1 MKKCKGRALLGNLEG
16 VARVYMAKIHC
27 TYTWDFQ
34 RINKILMIRQ
44 NINSSKII
52 YWYD

>member
-1 MKKCKGRALLGNLEG
+1 MKKYNGRALLRKLEG
-16 VARVYMAKIHC
+16 VARVYMTKIHC

-44 NINSSKII
+44 NINSFKII